1 MGFYENYT
9 TDWSKDSLRI
19 INTPSMT
26 AKSSF
31 FYIQEAG
38 RFQTMPGY
46 YTERCQLPSY
56 LMLYTLSGEGSLR
69 YGGEEHRLS
78 PGSLMYIDCMEAHSY
93 RPAGPA
99 PWSFYWAHFYGATSD
114 GYYKLFHTAA
124 PPVVENL
131 SDSRIPA
138 LMEQIVE
145 LNRSA
150 QPSTEILNSR
160 LLIELITEAILA
172 AAPDYASG
180 EIPESIRKV
189 VRYMERHFSEPITLD
204 RLADRFAVSKYHLA
218 RAFKRATGVSPGEY
232 LIRLRVSR
240 AQDLL
245 KNSELPLSEIAAA
258 VGVSSQ
264 NHFYALFK
272 SRTDHSPREYRNMW
286 RSK

>member
-9 TDWSKDSLRI
+9 TAWSEDSLRMI
-19 INTPSMT
+19 LTPSMT

-38 RFQTMPGY
+38 RFQTRPGY

-56 LMLYTLSGEGSLR
+56 LLLYTLSGMGSLR
-69 YGGEEHRLS
+69 YGGEDYALS
-78 PGSLMYIDCMEAHSY
+78 PGSLLYIDCMEAHSY

-99 PWSFYWAHFYGATSD
+99 PWSFYWVHFYGATSD

-131 SDSRIPA
+131 DGSRIPG
-138 LMEQIVE
+138 LMEGLIESNRTTGPGTE
-145 LNRSA
+145 LENAR
-150 QPSTEILNSR
+150 R
-160 LLIELITEAILA
+160 LLELITEVILA
-172 AAPDYASG
+172 AAPDYAGG
-180 EIPESIRKV
+180 EMPADIRELV
-189 VRYMERHFSEPITLD
+189 QYMERHFSEPLTLD
-204 RLADRFAVSKYHLA
+204 QLAQRFHMSKYHLA
-218 RAFKRATGVSPGEY
+218 RAFKQAVGVAPGEY

-245 KNSELPLSEIAAA
+245 KNSDLPLSEIAAA

-272 SRTDHSPREYRNMW
+272 SRIGHSPSEYRKLW
-286 RSK
+286 RSR